1 MKTVASQ
8 HLGTC
13 RTLPLLLILVLWLA
27 LGCTSIPD
35 DITLVV
41 ESTPSGVN
49 VVSSDG
55 WECHTQ
61 CTRSVPRDSQ
71 FDLKLIYQGY
81 ESVEQAIEIPEL
93 RPSRVGTYIGAS
105 VGVLMGLTS
114 VYLGR

>member
-1 MKTVASQ
+1 MKTVVSQ

-13 RTLPLLLILVLWLA
+13 RTLPQSLILVLWLA
-27 LGCTSIPD
+27 VGCTSIPD
-35 DITLVV
+35 EIALVV

-55 WECHTQ
+55 WECRTP
-61 CTRSVPRDSQ
+61 CTRSVSRDSQ

-93 RPSRVGTYIGAS
+93 RPYRVGPYIGAS
-105 VGVLMGLTS
+105 IGVLMGLTS